1 MDIHFLY
8 IVDDFPPAGMQPG
21 IRALEISKR
30 LVKEKIFPI
39 ILTKKIDKN
48 KIFNKSL
55 IKEIP
60 SSLNIYRTPLFEL
73 KNKFLHLIDPFFKY
87 DFYLQWIPF
96 AYSKAKK
103 ILREN
108 KNIKF
113 IYASAPYFHTHIIG
127 YLLKKKFNLPLVIE
141 YRDPWSF
148 NPYHEKIES
157 WLNKKINLII
167 EKRILKSADIII
179 TVSSELNSFLKT
191 KFSFIQNK
199 PIFSIANGLN
209 VDKFY
214 NYPKKNYKEIIFTF
228 TGALYEKRSIVPLIK
243 LIFEIKKEN
252 FFRDFRFSMR
262 IFGNYKKEPLKYI
275 IKKLNIEDSII
286 LGDLIPRSEA
296 LNEIIK
302 SDLAIHIGENLNYP
316 TIAFKVWDYL
326 SCRKK
331 ILYLGREDSYTANFL
346 KKNEFGIVI
355 PINNLPKGKKILKRL
370 LNEIKNNKFDN
381 IIKEK
386 KLAKFSWDNRAKKF
400 INRIIKTIVPTY

>member
-1 MDIHFLY
+1 
-8 IVDDFPPAGMQPG
+8 MQPG

-39 ILTKKIDKN
+39 ILTRKIDKN
-48 KIFNKSL
+48 KNFNKSL
-55 IKEIP
+55 INEIP

-73 KNKFLHLIDPFFKY
+73 KNKFFHLIDPFFKY

-108 KNIKF
+108 KNVKF
-113 IYASAPYFHTHIIG
+113 IYVSAPYFHTHIIG
-127 YLLKKKFNLPLVIE
+127 YFLKKKFNLPLVIE

-148 NPYHEKIES
+148 NPYQEKTES
-157 WLNKKINLII
+157 WLNKKINLKI
-167 EKRILKSADIII
+167 EKRILKCADIII

-199 PIFSIANGLN
+199 PIYSIANGLN
-209 VDKFY
+209 IDKIY
-214 NYPKKNYKEIIFTF
+214 YHPKKDYQIITFTF
-228 TGALYEKRSIVPLIK
+228 TGALYKKRSIVPLIK
-243 LIFEIKKEN
+243 LIYDLKKDN
-252 FFRDFRFSMR
+252 FFRDFSFSMR
-262 IFGNYKKEPLKYI
+262 IFGNYKKEPLKEI
-275 IKKLNIEDSII
+275 IKKLNIEDLII
-286 LGDLIPRSEA
+286 LGDLIPRSKA
-296 LNEIIK
+296 FNEIIK

-355 PINNLPKGKKILKRL
+355 PINNLPKGKKILKHL

-381 IIKEK
+381 MIEEK
-386 KLAKFSWDNRAKKF
+386 KLAKFSWEYKVKDF
-400 INRIIKTIVPTY
+400 INKIIKNIVRNY